1 MTTFQHQDPEEAFA
15 DGTPLVELFGKPGRT
30 KLISVFVDEREN
42 DLNVSELA
50 RQAGVARSTVYDHLD
65 DLVEVVVNCAA
76 GPPACRAS
84 SLMLRSFSR
93 SSTNTLMSFV
103 RPGLPKSSTS
113 GVPSANASWESCCR
127 SVAIVESTYLLRST
141 RHT

>member
-15 DGTPLVELFGKPGRT
+15 DGTPLVELVGKPGRA

-65 DLVEVVVNCAA
+65 DLVEL
-76 GPPACRAS
+76 G
-84 SLMLRSFSR
+84 
-93 SSTNTLMSFV
+93 
-103 RPGLPKSSTS
+103 
-113 GVPSANASWESCCR
+113 
-127 SVAIVESTYLLRST
+127 IVEETRETGPST
-141 RHT
+141 RYQLDTDDEIAELLYQLDGLVLKRLLEMDGEL